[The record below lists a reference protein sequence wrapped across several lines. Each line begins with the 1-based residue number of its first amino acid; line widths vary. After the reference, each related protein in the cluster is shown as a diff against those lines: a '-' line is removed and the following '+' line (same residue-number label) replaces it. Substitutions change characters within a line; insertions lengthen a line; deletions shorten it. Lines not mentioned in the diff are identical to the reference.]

1 TAKERPQQGKVVAV
15 GPGRVNEEG
24 KRLEMT
30 VKEGDRVVYSK
41 YAGTEGVIDGDEYL
55 IMSEGDILA
64 IMQEEAPPAA
74 RRGQEG
80 AVSTARCRT
89 SAGIARPIAHDIETT
104 LTQGR

>member
-1 TAKERPQQGKVVAV
+1 MNLKPLSDRVIVQPLEEEERTAGGILLPDTAKERPQQGKVVAV

-41 YAGTEGVIDGDEYL
+41 YAGTEVVIDGDEYL

-64 IMQEEAPPAA
+64 IIQE
-74 RRGQEG
+74 
-80 AVSTARCRT
+80 
-89 SAGIARPIAHDIETT
+89 
-104 LTQGR
+104 